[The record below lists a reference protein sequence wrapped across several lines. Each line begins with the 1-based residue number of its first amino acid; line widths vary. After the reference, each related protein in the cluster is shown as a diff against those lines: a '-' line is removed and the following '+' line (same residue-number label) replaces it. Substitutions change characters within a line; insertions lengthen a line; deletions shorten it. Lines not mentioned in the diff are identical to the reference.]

1 MPHAG
6 TSGIEEWELG
16 RGRKWEQR
24 SGEQGGS
31 TEIRAGFHSGSCPV
45 PPAALDLSQD
55 FRAGV
60 SSPYMRPLV
69 NA

>member
-16 RGRKWEQR
+16 REEGKWEQR

-45 PPAALDLSQD
+45 RPAALDSFPQD
-55 FRAGV
+55 FRGGGV
-60 SSPYMRPLV
+60 
-69 NA
+69 